1 MRIKV
6 SVSKLKERNGYFD
19 IGDYIKKEG
28 GFYIPETDTMFLKFK
43 DEQGFDFLK
52 SQQFNFGGRR

>member
-43 DEQGFDFLK
+43 DELLI
-52 SQQFNFGGRR
+52 